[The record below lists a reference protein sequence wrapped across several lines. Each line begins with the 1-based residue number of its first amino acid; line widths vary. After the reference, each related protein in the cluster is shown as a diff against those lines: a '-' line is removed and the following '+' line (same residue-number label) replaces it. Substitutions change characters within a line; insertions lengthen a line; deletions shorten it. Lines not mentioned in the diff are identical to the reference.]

1 MANTRTM
8 SYMRTEPY
16 SRTRCR
22 RKTRK
27 CGAKCVPIRRKPN
40 RQLTRCKRGY
50 MRCANYTCQ
59 PRLR

>member
-1 MANTRTM
+1 M
-8 SYMRTEPY
+8 SYMRTDPY

-27 CGAKCVPIRRKPN
+27 CGAKCVPIRKKPS

-50 MRCANYTCQ
+50 MRCANHSCQ